1 MSGARRSLRKSNDD
15 TSLRGAARAEGS
27 MAKVKRRRH
36 LAGGV
41 GPTGANGS
49 SHFPPSLL
57 YVAAK
62 MYYTD
67 EATQAEVAEHL
78 QTSRATISRLLYE
91 ARRRGIV
98 RIEVIPTDSQAAHD
112 LGSRV
117 AAVFGLTAVY
127 ISEPP
132 PVPGR
137 GETIEDVMGS
147 TLAAAVSRAL
157 LAVGLDVGDVMLVS
171 SGRTIYEVAR
181 FELPKLPGVV
191 VAPTVGGTDQ
201 PEAWYQ
207 TNEITRLVAQRI
219 GGRPTFLFAPALPGA
234 ELFQTLQTDPG
245 IQRVLQLWPHARCV
259 LTGVGAPPLLRSEAP
274 QFVDMTSPHLIEAV
288 GDVCSRFFNRAGEPV
303 LFPGSERLIAVDME
317 TLKSI
322 PTVIAVAAGTHK
334 VATIIAAARA
344 KLFNQLVTDPRT
356 AEDILARA

>member
-1 MSGARRSLRKSNDD
+1 
-15 TSLRGAARAEGS
+15 
-27 MAKVKRRRH
+27 MAMVKRRRH

-41 GPTGANGS
+41 RTAGTNGN
-49 SHFPPSLL
+49 SHFSPSLL
-57 YVAAK
+57 YAAAK

-91 ARRRGIV
+91 ARRQGIV
-98 RIEVIPTDSQAAHD
+98 RIEVVPADNEAAHD
-112 LGSRV
+112 LAARV
-117 AAVFGLTAVY
+117 AAVLGLTAVY
-127 ISEPP
+127 ISEPL

-137 GETIEDVMGS
+137 SETIEDLMGGV
-147 TLAAAVSRAL
+147 LAGAVGRAL
-157 LAVGLDVGDVMLVS
+157 VAVGLDVGDVMLVS

-181 FELPKLPGVV
+181 FELPRLPGVI

-207 TNEITRLVAQRI
+207 TNEITRLVAARI
-219 GGRPTFLFAPALPGA
+219 GGRPAFLYAPALPGA
-234 ELFQTLQTDPG
+234 ELFQTLQTDPA
-245 IQRVLQLWPHARCV
+245 IQRVLNLWPHARCV
-259 LTGVGAPPLLRSEAP
+259 LTGVGAPPLLRSDAP
-274 QFVDMTSPHLIEAV
+274 QFVNVTTSPDLIEAV
-288 GDVCSRFFNRAGEPV
+288 GDVCSRFFNRAGQPV
-303 LFPGSERLIAVDME
+303 LFPGSERLIAVDLE

-322 PTVIAVAAGTHK
+322 PTVIAVAAGRNK

-344 KLFNQLVTDPRT
+344 KLFSQLVTDPRT

>member
-1 MSGARRSLRKSNDD
+1 MV
-15 TSLRGAARAEGS
+15 
-27 MAKVKRRRH
+27 VKRRRH

-41 GPTGANGS
+41 RPADTDGS
-49 SHFPPSLL
+49 GHFPPALL
-57 YVAAK
+57 YTAAK

-78 QTSRATISRLLYE
+78 HTSRATVSRLLYE
-91 ARRRGIV
+91 ARRQGIV
-98 RIEVIPTDSQAAHD
+98 RIEVVATNNEVAPD
-112 LGSRV
+112 LGAGV
-117 AAVFGLTAVY
+117 AAVLGLTAAY
-127 ISEPP
+127 ISDPL
-132 PVPGR
+132 PVPVR
-137 GETIEDVMGS
+137 GETIEDVMGGS
-147 TLAAAVSRAL
+147 LAAAVGRAL
-157 LAVGLDVGDVMLVS
+157 LAVGFDVGDVMLVS
-171 SGRTIYEVAR
+171 SGRTIFEVAR
-181 FELPKLPGVV
+181 FELPRLPGVV

-207 TNEITRLVAQRI
+207 TNEITRLVAERI

-245 IQRVLQLWPHARCV
+245 IQRVLQLWRHARCV

-288 GDVCSRFFNRAGEPV
+288 GDVCSRFFNRAGQPV
-303 LFPGSERLIAVDME
+303 AFPGSERLIAVDME

-322 PTVIAVAAGTHK
+322 PTVIAVAAGPNK

-344 KLFNQLVTDPRT
+344 KFFSQLVTDPRT

>member
-1 MSGARRSLRKSNDD
+1 MVVN
-15 TSLRGAARAEGS
+15 
-27 MAKVKRRRH
+27 RRRH

-41 GPTGANGS
+41 RAPGDNGH
-49 SHFPPSLL
+49 SHFLPSLL
-57 YVAAK
+57 YAAAK

-91 ARRRGIV
+91 ARRQGIV
-98 RIEVIPTDSQAAHD
+98 RIEVVPTDNEAARD

-117 AAVFGLTAVY
+117 AAVLGLTAVY

-132 PVPGR
+132 PPPGR
-137 GETIEDVMGS
+137 SETIEDVMGS

-157 LAVGLDVGDVMLVS
+157 LALGLDVGDVMLVS
-171 SGRTIYEVAR
+171 SGRTIYEIAR

-207 TNEITRLVAQRI
+207 TNEITRLVAERI
-219 GGRPTFLFAPALPGA
+219 GGRPAFLYAPALPGA
-234 ELFQTLQTDPG
+234 ELFQTLQTDPA
-245 IQRVLQLWPHARCV
+245 IQRVRNLWPHARCM
-259 LTGVGAPPLLRSEAP
+259 LTGVGAPPLVRTDAP
-274 QFVDMTSPHLIEAV
+274 QFVNVSTSPDLIEAV
-288 GDVCSRFFNRAGEPV
+288 GDVCSRFFNRAGQPV
-303 LFPGSERLIAVDME
+303 AFAGSERLIAVDLE

-322 PTVIAVAAGTHK
+322 PTVIAVAAGTNK
-334 VATIIAAARA
+334 VAPIIAAARA
-344 KLFNQLVTDPRT
+344 KFFSQLVTDPRT
-356 AEDILARA
+356 AENILARA